1 MSQKEILYDPNNHT
15 LCQDLQATI
24 KEMPECP
31 HIFDLAFG
39 KLYVCGVSDIRQR
52 PEKVSGVFLLV
63 VPTQTRFQKGLS
75 AARNSNSESKWQV
88 NNIPSSADCGFKWF
102 GLFLLSFL
110 YTISALV
117 IQGE

>member
-1 MSQKEILYDPNNHT
+1 MSQKKILYDPNNHT

-31 HIFDLAFG
+31 HIFDIDFG

-63 VPTQTRFQKGLS
+63 VPTQTRFPKGSS
-75 AARNSNSESKWQV
+75 AARNSKSDLRWQLKD
-88 NNIPSSADCGFKWF
+88 IPSTLDCG
-102 GLFLLSFL
+102 
-110 YTISALV
+110 
-117 IQGE
+117 